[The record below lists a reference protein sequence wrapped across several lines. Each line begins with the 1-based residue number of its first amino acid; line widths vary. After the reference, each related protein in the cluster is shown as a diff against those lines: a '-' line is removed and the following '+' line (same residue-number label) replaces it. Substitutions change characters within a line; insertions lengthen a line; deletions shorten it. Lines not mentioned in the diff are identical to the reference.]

1 MLCSQVVFR
10 DLEMSSYWNCQPR
23 LRDPH
28 SDEYKLL
35 SDRQNGFLKKHSCET
50 QLLTVI
56 NDLAK
61 ILNKGWQIDTCI
73 LDIEKAY
80 DTFLVNYLNVNYMTV
95 VLVERL

>member
-28 SDEYKLL
+28 LDEYKLL
-35 SDRQNGFLKKHSCET
+35 SDRQNEFLKKHSCET

-73 LDIEKAY
+73 LDIEK
-80 DTFLVNYLNVNYMTV
+80 LVNYLNKNYMPI